1 MPSTLALIAEA
12 AGEYRTLLGPL
23 GYHWTMART
32 QTIVQLSDDL
42 LAELDVRRAR
52 EGRSRSD
59 LIREAIEA
67 YLADD
72 RAAAIDRAIVDGY
85 TRMPPTED
93 FGATGAVRASLQS
106 EPWEDPPARDDDGSA
121 GHDEPRTA
129 RGRDVPA

>member
-1 MPSTLALIAEA
+1 MMAEA
-12 AGEYRTLLGPL
+12 ARQYSGRLLGPL

-32 QTIVQLSDDL
+32 QTIVQLSDEL
-42 LAELDVRRAR
+42 LAELDARRAR

-85 TRMPPTED
+85 TRIPPTED
-93 FGATGAVRASLQS
+93 FGAIWAVRASLES
-106 EPWEDPPARDDDGSA
+106 EPWEDAPARDHAGSA
-121 GHDEPRTA
+121 AGDEPHTA
-129 RGRDVPA
+129 RGRDVSA